1 MPRILIAAAHRS
13 VVGGVETYLRALL
26 PALTERGHE
35 VGLLHEEPGTSAHA
49 AIDDLVPTIPRWH
62 FADAA
67 ALGAAVGWRPDI
79 CLVHYLS
86 EPQRERALLEQFPA
100 VLFAHNYHG
109 TCISGSKCHAFPH
122 AQPCRRTLGPWCL
135 ALHYARRCGGLNPR
149 TMLRQYRLQ
158 QRRRE
163 LLPRYRMVVVAS
175 EHMREEII
183 RHGVP
188 ADRVQVMPYF
198 SPGIAPNP
206 APPGVQPWTHRVLFV
221 GRLTDLKGGAY
232 LLPAVA
238 QAGRALGRRLQL
250 VVAGDGPQRPALERL
265 ARESG
270 VFVEFCGWVDGP
282 RRNELMRG
290 ADLLA
295 VPSVW
300 PEPFGLV
307 GLEAACVGL
316 PAVAFAVGGVR
327 DWLRPG
333 VSGELAPGDPP
344 TVHGL
349 AAAITRAL
357 IDADHHARLRQGAW
371 TVAQAFR
378 REQHVDRLE
387 HLFER
392 IGAADVQG
400 NSPPAGTALAMEPA
414 AHLEDAALGGALR
427 GVHDGA

>member
-26 PALTERGHE
+26 PALTERGHD
-35 VGLLHEEPGTSAHA
+35 VALLHEELGEPGQAV
-49 AIDDLVPTIPRWH
+49 IDDHVPALPRWH
-62 FADAA
+62 FADVAVLRAA
-67 ALGAAVGWRPDI
+67 ADWRPDV
-79 CLVHYLS
+79 CFAHGLS
-86 EPQRERALLEQFPA
+86 EPQREEALLEHFPA

-122 AQPCRRTLGPWCL
+122 IQPCRRTLGPLCL
-135 ALHYARRCGGLNPR
+135 ALHYARRCGGLNPH
-149 TMLRQYRLQ
+149 TTLRQYRLQ
-158 QRRRE
+158 RGRRG
-163 LLPRYRMVVVAS
+163 LLPRYRAVVVAS
-175 EHMREEII
+175 AHMREEIV

-188 ADRVQVMPYF
+188 AERVQLVPLF
-198 SPGIAPNP
+198 
-206 APPGVQPWTHRVLFV
+206 PPGVVPDPVPPAAQPWTHRVLFV
-221 GRLTDLKGGAY
+221 GRLTELKGGAY
-232 LLPAVA
+232 LVPAVA
-238 QAGRALGRRLQL
+238 EAGRALGRRLQL

-265 ARESG
+265 ARRSG
-270 VFVEFCGWVDGP
+270 VFAEFCGWVDGP
-282 RRNELMRG
+282 RRTALMRG

-349 AAAITRAL
+349 AAAIARAL
-357 IDADHHARLRQGAW
+357 IDTQRHARLRHGAW
-371 TVAQAFR
+371 TIAHAFG

-392 IGAADVQG
+392 MGAADVQG
-400 NSPPAGTALAMEPA
+400 NCPPAGAAVAVEPP
-414 AHLEDAALGGALR
+414 AHLEDAALGGAIR
-427 GVHDGA
+427 SVHDRA